1 MYCIINQSNDI
12 IAGDKEFFTLL
23 NAESLMELYGQ
34 IANGD
39 TSISFGSDNI
49 TITHLDD
56 TKVYNVRMFE
66 LNGLLSQAN
75 IIEIIT
81 LTQSDTDMDNSRETL
96 HLKEVKSLEHIEPAL
111 AEDEVIEY
119 AKPATE
125 EDSPLEHIE
134 PTLTKDETIEQIKL
148 TIEEDSPLE
157 YIGLSIEENN
167 LASSNND
174 DIDTPLEIIQD
185 QTTSIDI
192 SIENDDEVLGLCD
205 MTQDTHAQ
213 ENKELTVDK
222 PADAIEPLVQ
232 AFSIYI
238 PPIENQ
244 SSIDMEHEEQE
255 NSFGDIE
262 IDIPLASQETGLS
275 QTEYASFLEEYIQT
289 AQSLKADL
297 IGNNEDKKQL
307 AIKFIVHLSDVLCLP
322 IDISDVVSTLSSTP
336 TPEHIDRFYNTIAKI
351 KAKNQP
357 PETISFGDS
366 SQGIAEEIE
375 VKEIKI
381 QSELAPKKVHSID
394 LSDIVP
400 MKFDF
405 ILDEAVREL
414 SLPSDIVK
422 EFITYFIEQSHTEI
436 ETILDAYEEGDV
448 EKVKRTAHLLKGVA
462 SNLYITPLAESL
474 FDLQYNEDIKQVEP
488 LVKKYW
494 AQFISFENLMNS
506 I

>member
-1 MYCIINQSNDI
+1 MYCIINQNKDI

-23 NAESLMELYGQ
+23 NTESLMELYGQ

-56 TKVYNVRMFE
+56 TKVYNVRMSE

-75 IIEIIT
+75 IIEV
-81 LTQSDTDMDNSRETL
+81 LPLGQSDTEINNSSETL
-96 HLKEVKSLEHIEPAL
+96 HTKE
-111 AEDEVIEY
+111 DR
-119 AKPATE
+119 
-125 EDSPLEHIE
+125 PLEHIK
-134 PTLTKDETIEQIKL
+134 PTLTKDETIEQIEL

-157 YIGLSIEENN
+157 YIEHAELTLEENN
-167 LASSNND
+167 LISDDND
-174 DIDTPLEIIQD
+174 DINTPLEIIQD
-185 QTTSIDI
+185 QTISIDT

-213 ENKELTVDK
+213 EN
-222 PADAIEPLVQ
+222 
-232 AFSIYI
+232 
-238 PPIENQ
+238 
-244 SSIDMEHEEQE
+244 QE
-255 NSFGDIE
+255 NDGAFDQID
-262 IDIPLASQETGLS
+262 IDIPSTSQQIGLS

-289 AQSLKADL
+289 SQSLKADL

-322 IDISDVVSTLSSTP
+322 ISISSVVSTLSSTP

-494 AQFISFENLMNS
+494 AQFISFENLMNNA
-506 I
+506 

>member
-1 MYCIINQSNDI
+1 MYCIINQNRDI

-23 NAESLMELYGQ
+23 NTDSLMELYGQ

-39 TSISFGSDNI
+39 ASISFGSDDI

-81 LTQSDTDMDNSRETL
+81 LNQSNTDMNNSRETL
-96 HLKEVKSLEHIEPAL
+96 NLKEVESLEHIEPTF

-119 AKPATE
+119 VKPTTE
-125 EDSPLEHIE
+125 EERPLEQIELTIEDDKPLEHV
-134 PTLTKDETIEQIKL
+134 
-148 TIEEDSPLE
+148 
-157 YIGLSIEENN
+157 GLSIVEND
-167 LASSNND
+167 LASNNQESSIDMFTNND
-174 DIDTPLEIIQD
+174 EEMLELLD
-185 QTTSIDI
+185 
-192 SIENDDEVLGLCD
+192 V
-205 MTQDTHAQ
+205 TQDTDVQ

-222 PADAIEPLVQ
+222 PADAIEPPVQ

-238 PPIENQ
+238 PPIENHA
-244 SSIDMEHEEQE
+244 SIDLQHEEQE

-262 IDIPLASQETGLS
+262 IDIPLASQQIGLS

-322 IDISDVVSTLSSTP
+322 VSISSVVSTLSSTP
-336 TPEHIDRFYNTIAKI
+336 TPEHIDKFYNVIAKI

-357 PETISFGDS
+357 PETISFGDT
-366 SQGIAEEIE
+366 SQGIADETE

-400 MKFDF
+400 VKFDF

-462 SNLYITPLAESL
+462 SNLYITTLAESL
-474 FDLQYNEDIKQVEP
+474 FELQYNEDIKQVEP

-494 AQFISFENLMNS
+494 AQFISFENLMNNL
-506 I
+506 

>member
-192 SIENDDEVLGLCD
+192 SIENYDEVLGLCD

-213 ENKELTVDK
+213 EN
-222 PADAIEPLVQ
+222 
-232 AFSIYI
+232 
-238 PPIENQ
+238 
-244 SSIDMEHEEQE
+244 QE
-255 NSFGDIE
+255 NDGAFDQID
-262 IDIPLASQETGLS
+262 IDIPSTSQQIGLS

-322 IDISDVVSTLSSTP
+322 ISISSVVSTLSSTP

-400 MKFDF
+400 VKFDF

-436 ETILDAYEEGDV
+436 DTILDAYEEGDV

-494 AQFISFENLMNS
+494 AQFISFENLMNNA
-506 I
+506 